1 MLTRALRRHLAH
13 FEAFVRTYGRRP
25 SIRDLM
31 LSHGEASKSSAW
43 RRHQAL
49 VDRGYLLVSRFPDG
63 RIQDIVVARPLRM
76 AVYRFDDSSKEVVRL
91 ESNQPARAE
100 RADKADDDD
109 GLCFCD
115 SAALAGQWSFV
126 ESAAVKLTSDED
138 TFRREDEPLKRVSS
152 GYVRTNNQ

>member
-13 FEAFVRTYGRRP
+13 FEAFIQTHGRRP

-49 VDRGYLLVSRFPDG
+49 VDRGYLRVSRFPDG
-63 RIQDIVVARPLRM
+63 RTQDIVVARPLRT
-76 AVYRFDDSSKEVVRL
+76 AIYRFDDASKEIVPF

-109 GLCFCD
+109 LCFCN

-126 ESAAVKLTSDED
+126 ESAAVKPTSVED